1 VRINSHIK
9 KQSRI
14 KNKIMKNK
22 ITIAII
28 AILIIGGMAY
38 KLTQNKKVIE
48 QNEKPVD
55 RSNVP
60 VSVTTFD
67 VNYFPVS
74 TDYALPAVLDI
85 NKSGII
91 TATQPGK
98 LATFNIEI
106 GQHVTKG
113 QLIGKIDSKQR
124 EIGIKTSEVTIK
136 KLESDIQRTKDLIA
150 GDAAPATAINDLNY
164 NLESTKIQKETIQQQ
179 IADNN
184 IYAPISGII
193 VQKNANAGEF
203 ANPGTPLASIMDV
216 SILKA
221 IVFVSEQNVYDLK
234 IGQPAQITSS
244 IFPDKLTKGIIKYI
258 APKGDENHNYRVEVE
273 IPNSGYKAGTY
284 VSVKF
289 SFKKPAEALQIPK
302 IALVEG
308 VKNPYVYVINGN
320 NIAVRKLEL
329 GEEIGQNVVVLKGLT
344 PGEKVVTSGQINL
357 TTNSKIMIVNS
368 KN

>member
-1 VRINSHIK
+1 
-9 KQSRI
+9 
-14 KNKIMKNK
+14 MKNN
-22 ITIAII
+22 IIIAII
-28 AILIIGGMAY
+28 AILLIGGMAY
-38 KLTQNKKVIE
+38 KLTQNKKIITKNE
-48 QNEKPVD
+48 QPVD
-55 RSNVP
+55 RTNVP

-67 VNYFPVS
+67 ANYFPVS

-98 LATFNIEI
+98 LASFNVEI
-106 GQHVTKG
+106 GSHVTKG
-113 QLIGKIDSKQR
+113 QLIGKIDSRQR
-124 EIGIKTSEVTIK
+124 EIGIKSSDATIK
-136 KLESDIQRTKDLIA
+136 KLEADLQRTKDLIE
-150 GDAAPATAINDLNY
+150 GDAAPATAVNDLNY
-164 NLESTKIQKETIQQQ
+164 NLETTKIQKENMQQQ

-184 IYAPISGII
+184 IYAPISGIV

-216 SILKA
+216 SVLKA
-221 IVFVSEQNVYDLK
+221 IVYVSETNVYDLK
-234 IGQPAQITSS
+234 LGQSAQVTSS
-244 IFPDKLTKGIIKYI
+244 IFPGKLTKGIVKYI

-284 VSVKF
+284 VNVKF

-308 VKNPYVYVINGN
+308 VKNPFVYVVNGN
-320 NIAVRKLEL
+320 SIAVRKLEL
-329 GEEIGQNVVVLKGLT
+329 GEEVGQNVVVKSGLT

-357 TTNSKIMIVNS
+357 TASSKISIVNP

>member
-1 VRINSHIK
+1 
-9 KQSRI
+9 
-14 KNKIMKNK
+14 MKNK
-22 ITIAII
+22 IIIGII
-28 AILIIGGMAY
+28 ALLLVGAMIY
-38 KLTQNKKVIE
+38 KLSANKKIIDK
-48 QNEKPVD
+48 NATPVD

-60 VSVTTFD
+60 VSVTTFEA
-67 VNYFPVS
+67 NYFPVS

-98 LATFNIEI
+98 LATFNVEV

-124 EIGIKTSEVTIK
+124 EIGVKSSDVTIN
-136 KLESDIQRTKDLIA
+136 KLQDDLKRTQELVE
-150 GDAAPATAINDLNY
+150 GDAAPANAILDLNY
-164 NLESTKIQKETIQQQ
+164 NLASAQVQKENLQQQ

-203 ANPGTPLASIMDV
+203 ANPGTPLANIMDIAV
-216 SILKA
+216 LKA
-221 IVFVSEQNVYDLK
+221 IVYVSENNVYDLNV
-234 IGQPAQITSS
+234 GQAAQVTSS
-244 IFPDKLTKGIIKYI
+244 VFPNKIIKGIIRYI

-273 IPNSGYKAGTY
+273 IPNSGYRAGTY
-284 VSVKF
+284 VNVKF
-289 SFKKPAEALQIPK
+289 SFKKPADALQIPK

-308 VKNPYVYVINGN
+308 SKNPYVYVVNGN
-320 NIAVRKLEL
+320 NIAIRKIEL
-329 GEEIGQNVVVLKGLT
+329 GEEIGQNIVVRSGLT

-357 TTNSKIMIVNS
+357 SENSKIQIVNS

>member
-1 VRINSHIK
+1 
-9 KQSRI
+9 
-14 KNKIMKNK
+14 MKNK
-22 ITIAII
+22 NNIIIGII
-28 AILIIGGMAY
+28 ALLLVGGMVY
-38 KLTQNKKVIE
+38 KLMQNKKEIDKNA
-48 QNEKPVD
+48 QPID

-67 VNYFPVS
+67 ANYFPVS

-98 LATFNIEI
+98 LASFNIEI
-106 GQHVTKG
+106 GSHVSKG
-113 QLIGKIDSKQR
+113 QLIGRIDSKQR
-124 EIGIKTSEVTIK
+124 EIGIKSSEATIK
-136 KLESDIQRTKDLIA
+136 KLESDIKRTEDLIA
-150 GDAAPATAINDLNY
+150 GDAAPANAINDLNY
-164 NLESTKIQKETIQQQ
+164 NLETTKIQKENYQQQ

-184 IYAPISGII
+184 IYAPISGIV

-203 ANPGTPLASIMDV
+203 ANPGTPLASIMDISV
-216 SILKA
+216 LKA
-221 IVFVSEQNVYDLK
+221 IVYVSESNIYDLK

-244 IFPDKLTKGIIKYI
+244 VFPDKLTKGIIKYI

-284 VSVKF
+284 VNVKF
-289 SFKKPAEALQIPK
+289 SFKKPTDALQIPK

-308 VKNPYVYVINGN
+308 VKNPYVYVVNGN
-320 NIAVRKLEL
+320 NISIRKIEI
-329 GEEIGQNVVVLKGLT
+329 GEEVGQNIVVRSGLT

-357 TTNSKIMIVNS
+357 SEKSKIQIVNS

>member
-1 VRINSHIK
+1 
-9 KQSRI
+9 
-14 KNKIMKNK
+14 MKNNL
-22 ITIAII
+22 IVGII
-28 AILIIGGMAY
+28 ALLLVGGMVY
-38 KLTQNKKVIE
+38 KLMQNKQEIDK
-48 QNEKPVD
+48 NAKPVD

-67 VNYFPVS
+67 ANYFPVS

-98 LATFNIEI
+98 LASFNIEI
-106 GQHVTKG
+106 GSHVSKG

-124 EIGIKTSEVTIK
+124 EIGIKSSDATIK
-136 KLESDIQRTKDLIA
+136 KLETDIKRTEDLIA

-164 NLESTKIQKETIQQQ
+164 NLETTKIQKENMQQQ

-184 IYAPISGII
+184 IYAPISGIV

-203 ANPGTPLASIMDV
+203 ANPGTPLATIMDI

-221 IVFVSEQNVYDLK
+221 IVYVSENNIYDLK

-244 IFPDKLTKGIIKYI
+244 VFPDKLTKGIIKYI

-284 VSVKF
+284 VNVKF
-289 SFKKPAEALQIPK
+289 SFKKPADALQIPK

-308 VKNPYVYVINGN
+308 VKNPYVYVVNGSS
-320 NIAVRKLEL
+320 IAIRKIEI
-329 GEEIGQNVVVLKGLT
+329 GEEVGQNIVVRTGLT

-357 TTNSKIMIVNS
+357 SEKSKIQIVNS

>member
-1 VRINSHIK
+1 
-9 KQSRI
+9 
-14 KNKIMKNK
+14 MKNK
-22 ITIAII
+22 IIVGII
-28 AILIIGGMAY
+28 AILLIGGMAY
-38 KLTQNKKVIE
+38 KLTQNKKEIDK
-48 QNEKPVD
+48 NSTPKD

-67 VNYFPVS
+67 ANYFPVS

-98 LATFNIEI
+98 IAYFNVEI
-106 GQHVTKG
+106 GSHVSKG

-124 EIGIKTSEVTIK
+124 EIGIKSSEATIK
-136 KLESDIQRTKDLIA
+136 KLEADIQRTKDLIE

-164 NLESTKIQKETIQQQ
+164 NLETTKIQKENMQQQ

-184 IYAPISGII
+184 IYAPISGIV

-203 ANPGTPLASIMDV
+203 ANPGTPLASIMDISV
-216 SILKA
+216 LKA
-221 IVFVSEQNVYDLK
+221 IVYVSESNVYDLR
-234 IGQPAQITSS
+234 IGQAAQISS
-244 IFPDKLTKGIIKYI
+244 SVFPGKLTKGIVKYI

-284 VSVKF
+284 VNVKF
-289 SFKKPAEALQIPK
+289 NFKKPADALQIPK

-308 VKNPYVYVINGN
+308 VKNPYVYVVNGN
-320 NIAVRKLEL
+320 SIAVRKIEI
-329 GEEIGQNVVVLKGLT
+329 GEEIGQNIVVRSGLT

-357 TTNSKIMIVNS
+357 SEKSKIQIVNS

>member
-1 VRINSHIK
+1 
-9 KQSRI
+9 
-14 KNKIMKNK
+14 MKNN
-22 ITIAII
+22 IIIAII
-28 AILIIGGMAY
+28 AILLIGGMAY
-38 KLTQNKKVIE
+38 KLTQNKKIITKNE
-48 QNEKPVD
+48 QPVD
-55 RSNVP
+55 RTNVP

-67 VNYFPVS
+67 ANYFPVS

-98 LATFNIEI
+98 LASFNVEI
-106 GQHVTKG
+106 GDHVTKG

-124 EIGIKTSEVTIK
+124 EIGIKTTDVTIK
-136 KLESDIQRTKDLIA
+136 KLESDIKRTQDLIA
-150 GDAAPATAINDLNY
+150 GDAAPATAVNELTY
-164 NLESTKIQKETIQQQ
+164 NLESTKVQKETIQQQ

-216 SILKA
+216 SVLKA
-221 IVFVSEQNVYDLK
+221 IVYVSENNIYDLK
-234 IGQPAQITSS
+234 IGQPAQVTSS
-244 IFPDKLTKGIIKYI
+244 IFPGKLTKGVIKYI

-284 VSVKF
+284 VNVKF

-302 IALVEG
+302 VALVEG
-308 VKNPYVYVINGN
+308 IKNPYVYVVNGN
-320 NIAVRKLEL
+320 NIAIRKLEL
-329 GEEIGQNVVVLKGLT
+329 GEEVGQNVVVLTGLT

-357 TTNSKIMIVNS
+357 TTTSKITIVNP